1 MTEKEI
7 ILPEGQV
14 MCRFELFM
22 VRKEFLTK
30 QRETEK

>member
-7 ILPEGQV
+7 VLPEGQV
-14 MCRFELFM
+14 MSRFELFM